1 MKIAALVL
9 AFLSVSQAQNSF
21 DPHWLRN
28 LAPAAQ
34 VAQSRAFS
42 GSRDSSVAEA
52 AQVVLVE
59 GLLRQ
64 GDGAGALREASV
76 FGTRFPGSIF
86 AQRIH
91 LFQAWADLEVGNVSR
106 GVDGLAE
113 LLGNTSDRSVAVQ
126 ARQSLHDL
134 VHADKL
140 DLACAAQLLSQL
152 PSNDSLI
159 SDLRQIKKP
168 AQAPV
173 FLVLPQNG
181 EVGELGRRAL
191 QGAQLELRRQNQPY
205 VLLEESAD
213 PTQTWKLVKSAV
225 ELVRPRAIVGPMMSA
240 SAAVVAAGLADIV
253 PDVPLILTTA
263 TSPGIAGLSPHAW
276 QLNFTTAAQGE
287 AMARYAWNCLD
298 IREAAILA
306 PQGDYG
312 EGVAE
317 GFRKAFTARGGRV
330 FWQQAYPSGRT
341 DFRAQLESLKRTW
354 QQGRHKDDVSPALFV
369 PAETA
374 REVLLM
380 DRQLPDL
387 KPRWLGSSGWHTQ
400 SFLKESAGRFEGASL
415 VTDYAPDE
423 RRSEWRTFSK
433 DYKETFKEIPDRVAS
448 LGYDAVRLAL
458 IQGLRGDTP
467 YTGTQGDIRF
477 DVTERH
483 NVAVPFLK
491 VSRTAFLVQ
500 AGDCTRKP

>member
-9 AFLSVSQAQNSF
+9 AFLSLSRAQSAF

-28 LAPAAQ
+28 LAPSAQ
-34 VAQSRAFS
+34 VAQSRTLV
-42 GSRDSSVAEA
+42 GGRDSSVAEA

-64 GDGAGALREASV
+64 GDGASALREAGN
-76 FGTRFPGSIF
+76 FGIRFPGSVF

-91 LFQAWADLEVGNVSR
+91 LFQAWADLEVGNLPR

-113 LLGNTSDRSVAVQ
+113 LLGNSSDPSVVQQ
-126 ARQSLHDL
+126 ARQSLKDL
-134 VHADKL
+134 VRADKL
-140 DLACAAQLLSQL
+140 DLACAAQLRARLS
-152 PSNDSLI
+152 SEDSLLA
-159 SDLRQIKKP
+159 DLRQIKKP
-168 AQAPV
+168 AQAPI

-181 EVGELGRRAL
+181 EVGELGRRAM
-191 QGAQLELRRQNQPY
+191 QGAQIELRRQNQPY

-253 PDVPLILTTA
+253 PDVPLVLPTA
-263 TSPGIAGLSPHAW
+263 TSPGIAGLAPHAW
-276 QLNFTTAAQGE
+276 QLNFTTASQGE

-298 IREAAILA
+298 LREAAILA

-317 GFRKAFTARGGRV
+317 GFRRAFVARGGRV
-330 FWQQAYPSGRT
+330 FWQQSYPSGRS

-387 KPRWLGSSGWHTQ
+387 KPLWLGSSGWHTQ
-400 SFLKESAGRFEGASL
+400 SFLKESGGRFDGAYL

-423 RRSEWRTFSK
+423 RRAEWRNFSK
-433 DYKETFKEIPDRVAS
+433 EYKEVFKEIPDRVAS

-458 IQGLRGDTP
+458 VQGLRGETA
-467 YTGTQGDIRF
+467 YAGTQGEIRF
-477 DVTERH
+477 DSRERH
-483 NVAVPFLK
+483 NTAVPFLK
-491 VSRTAFLVQ
+491 VSRTAFLIQ
-500 AGDCTRKP
+500 AGDCTHKP